1 MTPININTLFADII
15 DTPEQRQQKLLQQGM
30 TQGRLL
36 SSNLTGLARAAAPLA
51 QMAGQLGVQ
60 RNEDLRRA
68 VQPML
73 GIDPRTTGEKLQEK
87 LANIDA
93 STPQG
98 KKQLIEAIQS
108 IDPVRAAA
116 LRQQF
121 AAEAAQ
127 LAKDER
133 TFALQEKALE
143 IDESKASTAAD
154 RITVDRE
161 TIAFNKD
168 VQDDLTAWR
177 NQQGEDKDADRLLK
191 EEEMRLT
198 AAAQRLAQSEL
209 GARDRARIADVEK
222 EAETQFKLY
231 QKATNLAD
239 QFGTIEGTEGSP
251 GKIMAKWRSIAG
263 KQDKRDLLLAEFT
276 GIVNSAALGGLP
288 PGAASDKDIQMVLE
302 GFPDNT
308 YPPEAI
314 ASYMRGMAKMSALA
328 AEKEKQRMEFMVQNQ
343 GIGVGIDST
352 TGETVTFMDLWEN
365 KIKGEGFAD
374 YMQEKYPI
382 NWDNSAFVSPRDIII
397 KNAAQA
403 EALRLSKQQE
413 QRDSVPPVMRGSLL

>member
-1 MTPININTLFADII
+1 MAININTLFADII
-15 DTPEQRQQKLLQQGM
+15 DTPEQRQQKMLQQGM
-30 TQGRLL
+30 LQGQQLTK
-36 SSNLTGLARAAAPLA
+36 NLTGLARAAAPLA
-51 QMAGQLGVQ
+51 QIAGQLGVQ

-98 KKQLIEAIQS
+98 KKQLIDAIQS

-127 LAKDER
+127 LAKDKR

-168 VQDDLTAWR
+168 VQNDLTAWR
-177 NQQGEDKDADRLLK
+177 NQQGEDVDADRLLK
-191 EEEMRLT
+191 EEELRLKE
-198 AAAQRLAQSEL
+198 QSQNLAQQEL
-209 GARDRARIADVEK
+209 GSRDRAALREVEQ
-222 EAETQFKLY
+222 EAETQFNLY
-231 QKATNLAD
+231 TQAKTLAD
-239 QFGTIEGTEGSP
+239 EFQSIEGTEGSS
-251 GKIMAKWRSIAG
+251 GKILAKWRSITG
-263 KQDKRDLLLAEFT
+263 QQDKRDLLIADFNR
-276 GIVNSAALGGLP
+276 IKNSAALGGLP
-288 PGAASDKDIQMVLE
+288 PGAASDKDIQMVLQ
-302 GFPDNT
+302 GFPDGT

-328 AEKEKQRMEFMVQNQ
+328 TEKEKQRMQFMISNKGV
-343 GIGVGIDST
+343 GVGIDST
-352 TGETVTFMDLWEN
+352 TGETVTFMDLWER
-365 KIKGEGFAD
+365 KTKEEGFSD